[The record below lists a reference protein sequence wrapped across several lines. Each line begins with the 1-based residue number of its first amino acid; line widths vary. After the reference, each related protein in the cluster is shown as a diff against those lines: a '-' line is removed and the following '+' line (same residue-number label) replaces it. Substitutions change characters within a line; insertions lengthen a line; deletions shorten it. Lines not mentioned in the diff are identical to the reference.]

1 MNNEKNEVNF
11 DETIFQDMVEKMK
24 DGVTTIAEIRGV
36 PYEDLEGLYQI
47 GSTYYNAGMDE
58 GKNYD
63 YDVTIE
69 PTEKGCKLVANG
81 EDVCFLEFGAGVST
95 KSWQGEGQ
103 EGLPPIYPGSWSETE
118 GVGQFANQGYWIY
131 GNELYKGIEPT
142 MGMYHASKQMLTD
155 CIEEARKVFEK

>member
-1 MNNEKNEVNF
+1 MELSHNGIVAARRMLLDYENSLQNKLNILAERLAS
-11 DETIFQDMVEKMK
+11 I
-24 DGVTTIAEIRGV
+24 GVRVA
-36 PYEDLEGLYQI
+36 
-47 GSTYYNAGMDE
+47 STYYNAGMEE

-69 PTEKGCKLVANG
+69 PTERGCKLVANG

-95 KSWQGEGQ
+95 RSWQGEGQ

-118 GVGQFANQGYWIY
+118 GVGQFVNKGYWIY

>member
-1 MNNEKNEVNF
+1 MN
-11 DETIFQDMVEKMK
+11 IKMELSHNGIVTARRMLLDYENSLQNK
-24 DGVTTIAEIRGV
+24 LNILAERLASIGVRVA
-36 PYEDLEGLYQI
+36 
-47 GSTYYNAGMDE
+47 STYYNAGMDE

-95 KSWQGEGQ
+95 RSWQGEGQ

>member
-1 MNNEKNEVNF
+1 MELSHNGIVAARRMLLDYENSLQNKLN
-11 DETIFQDMVEKMK
+11 IL
-24 DGVTTIAEIRGV
+24 AER
-36 PYEDLEGLYQI
+36 LAQI
-47 GSTYYNAGMDE
+47 GVRIASTKYNAGMEDSQS
-58 GKNYD
+58 YD
-63 YDVTIE
+63 YDVTVE

-118 GVGQFANQGYWIY
+118 GNGEFANKGYWIY
-131 GNELYKGIEPT
+131 GNKLYTGIEPT
-142 MGMYHASKQMLTD
+142 MGMYYASKQMLTD